1 MSYKVEEVNSCTKKF
16 TFSFENLDLG
26 DQITAALKE
35 KQKSANIKGFRK
47 GKAPLSMVEKMYGP
61 QAKEEALNRFVQKE
75 FFEAVDKEDVR
86 VVGYPRFENVDLK
99 DEKSVN
105 FDAIVETFPEVE
117 LKDFSK
123 LSFTKDTVEVTDQE
137 VEDLKKNYLG
147 PKAEMKE
154 IEDESVTLDKGH
166 FAVFNFEGEKEDGEK
181 PENMKGEEYLL
192 EIGSGQFI
200 PGFEDGMIGL
210 KKGDKKTI
218 ELTFPA
224 DYHATELQDAKVK
237 FHVELLEIKNKEFP
251 EFTDEVAKEMGFES
265 VEDFKTKSKENLTK
279 QKERQ
284 VQEKLNQEILEKLI
298 AENEFDV
305 PLAMVAQQ
313 QDALKQDLANNL
325 KQQGFTD
332 DMLEE
337 YFSKWSGDLVEK
349 ATFQVKSGLI
359 LDTLAKKYEIE
370 STEEDFNAKI
380 EESAGLSGLTA
391 DQVKDFY
398 TRDPKIK
405 QNLMYA
411 IREEKTF
418 KKLEEELNIK

>member
-1 MSYKVEEVNSCTKKF
+1 M
-16 TFSFENLDLG
+16 
-26 DQITAALKE
+26 
-35 KQKSANIKGFRK
+35 
-47 GKAPLSMVEKMYGP
+47 
-61 QAKEEALNRFVQKE
+61 
-75 FFEAVDKEDVR
+75 
-86 VVGYPRFENVDLK
+86 
-99 DEKSVN
+99 
-105 FDAIVETFPEVE
+105 
-117 LKDFSK
+117 
-123 LSFTKDTVEVTDQE
+123 
-137 VEDLKKNYLG
+137 
-147 PKAEMKE
+147 
-154 IEDESVTLDKGH
+154 
-166 FAVFNFEGEKEDGEK
+166 
-181 PENMKGEEYLL
+181 
-192 EIGSGQFI
+192 GSGQFI

>member
-16 TFSFENLDLG
+16 SFTFENLNLG
-26 DQITAALKE
+26 DQINTALKE

-75 FFEAVDKEDVR
+75 FFAAVDKENVR
-86 VVGYPRFENVDLK
+86 MVGYPKFENVDLK
-99 DEKSVN
+99 DESSVN
-105 FDAIVETFPEVE
+105 FDAVVEIFPEIN
-117 LKDFSK
+117 LKDYSK
-123 LSFTKDTVEVTDQE
+123 LSFTKDAVEVNQE
-137 VEDLKKNYLG
+137 EIDNLKNNYLG

-154 IEDESVTLDKGH
+154 IEDDSVAIEKGH
-166 FAVFNFEGEKEDGEK
+166 FAVFNFEGETEDGEK

-218 ELTFPA
+218 ELTFPE
-224 DYHATELQDAKVK
+224 DYHATELQNAKVK
-237 FHVELLEIKNKEFP
+237 FHVELLELKKKEFP
-251 EFTDEVAKEMGFES
+251 EFTDELAKEMGFES
-265 VEDFKTKSKENLTK
+265 VEDFQVKSRENLIQ

-284 VQEKLNQEILEKLI
+284 VQEKLNQEVLEKLI
-298 AENEFDV
+298 ADNPFEV
-305 PLAMVAQQ
+305 PMAMVAQQ
-313 QDALKQDLANNL
+313 QESLKQDLANNL
-325 KQQGFTD
+325 KSQGFTE

-359 LDTLAKKYEIE
+359 LDTLAKKFEIE
-370 STEEDFNAKI
+370 ATEEDFNAKI

-418 KKLEEELNIK
+418 KKLEDEITIK